1 MSSQLEDEK
10 VFEMKIE
17 DVYPEENKEKIEEKE
32 KG

>member
-1 MSSQLEDEK
+1 MNNGQLEDEK

-17 DVYPEENKEKIEEKE
+17 DVYPEENKEDRRKE